1 MKSPRALIQIEDRE
15 HLLRHISEHLPN
27 ASPSDTA
34 DRIEQILE
42 EAKEQMANHG
52 KVYSPTTGKPV
63 AREVVGGQWKINARQ
78 RRWVPRTIPIRTK
91 GGQPVR
97 WPRYLISMLGK
108 EYFLGTGEQPTFS
121 TFDSK
126 LSKFEAFTKPF
137 LTHFKVRNHKNR
149 IREYVEERKKPN
161 PYNSVK

>member
-1 MKSPRALIQIEDRE
+1 MKSPRALLQIADRDQ
-15 HLLRHISEHLPN
+15 LLLHISEHLSN
-27 ASPSDTA
+27 ASPDDTA
-34 DRIEQILE
+34 DRIEQILGE
-42 EAKEQMANHG
+42 TKEQIANHG

-78 RRWVPRTIPIRTK
+78 RRWVANTIPTRAR

-108 EYFLGTGEQPTFS
+108 EYVLGTGEQPSFS

-137 LTHFKVRNHKNR
+137 LIHFKVRNHKNWV
-149 IREYVEERKKPN
+149 REYVEERKKPN